1 MLIGVCGKTNVGKS
15 TFFNAACMASAEVSN
30 RPFTTIKPNEGVAYV
45 RVKCHC
51 ARLGIRCNP
60 RYGRCIRGIRF
71 VPVKLLDIA
80 GLVPGA
86 HKGRGLGNKFLDDLR
101 RATGS
106 ILVVDASGSTSP
118 DGEPAQPGS
127 YPPEGDVRLVEEE
140 LVYWIASIV
149 EKALYKLKRA
159 PPKSVAEAAQVLAT
173 QLSGLSVD
181 KASILKAAAQAK
193 LDLKSIAAWDMGALL
208 EFSRS
213 LRELSMPM
221 VIAANKA
228 DIPSARENIEHL
240 SALMSGR
247 YVVIPTS
254 AEAELILKKASS
266 EGLIEYLPGGSSFKI
281 LDHSKLTPAQLAALK
296 AVKRVVLD
304 VYGSTGV
311 QQALEALI
319 FDVLGYKPVFPVENE
334 SKLSDREGRVL
345 PDVYLLPR
353 DATPVDLAY
362 AIHTEIGKSFKH
374 AIDALRRVRLPSTEP
389 IPSGA
394 VVKIVAKS

>member
-30 RPFTTIKPNEGVAYV
+30 RPFTTINPNEGVAYV
-45 RVKCHC
+45 RVKCPCVH
-51 ARLGIRCNP
+51 LGVQCDP
-60 RYGRCIRGIRF
+60 RYGMCIRGTRF
-71 VPVKLLDIA
+71 TPVKLLDIA

-127 YPPEGDVRLVEEE
+127 YPPEGDVELVEEE
-140 LVYWIASIV
+140 LVYWVASIV
-149 EKALYKLKRA
+149 EKAMHKLRRI

-181 KASILKAAAQAK
+181 KSSVLEAAARAK
-193 LDLKSIAAWDMGALL
+193 LDLKAVATWDDDSILSFSKALRRL
-208 EFSRS
+208 C
-213 LRELSMPM
+213 MPM
-221 VIAANKA
+221 VVAANKA
-228 DIPSARENIEHL
+228 DMPSARRNIERL
-240 SALMSGR
+240 RSLMAGR
-247 YVVIPTS
+247 YVVVPTS

-266 EGLIEYLPGGSSFKI
+266 EGLIDYLPGASSFKI
-281 LDHSKLTPAQLAALK
+281 LDHSRLTPAQAAALK
-296 AVKRVVLD
+296 AVKRMVLD

-311 QQALEALI
+311 QQALESLV

-334 SKLSDREGRVL
+334 GKLSDQEGRVL
-345 PDVYLLPR
+345 PDVYLMPPG
-353 DATPVDLAY
+353 ATPIDLAY
-362 AIHTEIGKSFKH
+362 AIHSEIGESFRH
-374 AIDALRRVRLPSTEP
+374 AIDVLRKVRLPSTEP
-389 IPSGA
+389 LPSGA
-394 VVKIVAKS
+394 VVKIVARS